1 MGTTIDIQRLITDGG
16 YRPCPSCP
24 AVLRPTTTRCP
35 HCHTLLPDPS
45 TDTALPK
52 KTSRPRLAAVSE
64 EALGSLQNF
73 PEGRLT
79 FTVIGTPV
87 TQGSVDVPAP
97 GVVKYSRELREWRRQ
112 INAVART
119 ACGADWEPANCPL
132 IMSAVFTLPRPKSAP
147 KTKAVHAATKP
158 DIDKLIRAVQD
169 ALSPADRKAFRV
181 YTEDSRIVGY
191 DIGPHKTYPAPLGT
205 HDWALPAPGVTIA
218 VAPAPSAASLQD
230 IA

>member
-1 MGTTIDIQRLITDGG
+1 MGTSIDIQRLITDGG

-35 HCHTLLPDPS
+35 HCRTTLPVPS
-45 TDTALPK
+45 ADASPQK

-64 EALGSLQNF
+64 AALGSLQNL
-73 PEGRLT
+73 PERRLT

-87 TQGSVDVPAP
+87 TQGSVEVPAP

-112 INAVART
+112 INAAARK
-119 ACGADWEPANCPL
+119 ACGTDWEPANCPL
-132 IMSAVFTLPRPKSAP
+132 VMSAVFTLPRPKSAP

-169 ALSPADRKAFRV
+169 ALSPADKKAFRV

-191 DIGPHKTYPAPLGT
+191 DIGPHKTYPTPLGT
-205 HDWALPAPGVTIA
+205 HDWALPEPGVTIA
-218 VAPAPSAASLQD
+218 VAPAPSAALRQD